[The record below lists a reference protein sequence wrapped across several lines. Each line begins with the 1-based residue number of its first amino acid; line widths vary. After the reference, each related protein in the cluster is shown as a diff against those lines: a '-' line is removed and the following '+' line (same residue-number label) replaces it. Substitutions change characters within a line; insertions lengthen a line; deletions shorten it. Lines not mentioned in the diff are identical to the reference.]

1 MWKIA
6 DIEKNKIKY
15 FENAA
20 SGKTITNIMDCIDY
34 ANAMSREIY
43 LNNLTPASAE
53 TIEKIIRFWN
63 NIDNIE
69 PTSITN
75 RKPINIY
82 IDSFGGS
89 LNAAFTIVDI
99 IKNSKT
105 PVYTIN
111 IGVCQKE
118 ALYPYLAGHKRYA
131 YPRSSFY
138 LDKNIER
145 LDLSEGQSNY
155 EDFIKK
161 QALEVKDMVLEA
173 TKITETDYENRKGWW
188 LTADKANE
196 LLVCHEVLRNKI
208 I

>member
-63 NIDNIE
+63 NIDDIE

-145 LDLSEGQSNY
+145 LDLSECQSNY